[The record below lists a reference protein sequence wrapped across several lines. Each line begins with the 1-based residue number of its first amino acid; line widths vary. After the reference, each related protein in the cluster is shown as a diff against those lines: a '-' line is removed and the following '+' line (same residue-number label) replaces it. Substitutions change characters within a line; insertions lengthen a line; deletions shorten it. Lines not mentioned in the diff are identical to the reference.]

1 MKKQFGIRFD
11 LRNPRT
17 PGTVE
22 QATVYVRMWAKH
34 EDVDIPEGLEPE
46 VVDHELDP
54 HDSRKYATLYVGFR
68 WDDTEP
74 SSPRQAGVA
83 PDVAAD

>member
-17 PGTVE
+17 PGTVK
-22 QATVYVRMWAKH
+22 QATEYVRMWAKH
-34 EDVDIPEGLEPE
+34 EHVDIPDGLEPE

-54 HDSRKYATLYVGFR
+54 HDSRMYPTLYVGFR
-68 WDDTEP
+68 WDDTEQQP
-74 SSPRQAGVA
+74 PE
-83 PDVAAD
+83 PDG